1 MRKAIFTTVVCI
13 VTGLA
18 SINVY
23 ADRLD
28 DFIQV
33 AGCWGGRVLKSASI
47 DGIQDP
53 AQPSVSFTQNV
64 LSIYFTDAIS
74 NLEVAVVDPRG
85 GVVFQELISGGD
97 NSIISIPLEVR
108 SGTYVLLLSQP
119 FYGELTGKFSVGGS
133 STRISR

>member
-1 MRKAIFTTVVCI
+1 MRKVIFTTIVCI

-18 SINVY
+18 SINVH
-23 ADRLD
+23 ADKKD
-28 DFIQV
+28 DFILL

-53 AQPSVSFTQNV
+53 AQPSALFMQNV
-64 LSIYFTDAIS
+64 LSIYFTDAVS
-74 NLEVAVVDPRG
+74 DLEVTVVDPRG

-97 NSIISIPLEVR
+97 NGIVSIPLEVR